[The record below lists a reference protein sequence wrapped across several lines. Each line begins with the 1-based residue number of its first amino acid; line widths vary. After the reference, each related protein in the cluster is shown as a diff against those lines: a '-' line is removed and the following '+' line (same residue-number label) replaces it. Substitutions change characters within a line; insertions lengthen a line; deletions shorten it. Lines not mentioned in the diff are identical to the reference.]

1 MKSRIAALIL
11 IATTA
16 IAAPSDNSK
25 RIIQILG
32 YDHAFTSTLGGYP
45 LPPEVLKDMDAHGI
59 SSEKIISLLAS
70 ALEKDLS
77 ETEIHEL
84 RIFLEGPIWT
94 KLNRNP
100 RLPNSDNSESE
111 INRALS
117 ELSKKW
123 NAYMANVTLPALTT
137 EKKNEANQ

>member
-45 LPPEVLKDMDAHGI
+45 MPPEMLKDMDAHGL
-59 SSEKIISLLAS
+59 STDKIISFLAS

-84 RIFLEGPIWT
+84 LVFLEGPIWT

-100 RLPNSDNSESE
+100 RLHSSGSSDSE

-117 ELSKKW
+117 ELSKRW
-123 NAYMANVTLPALTT
+123 NSYMANITLPALNT
-137 EKKNEANQ
+137 EKKNEANK